1 MCCSSK
7 VCISTVAVQHFIV
20 KIEAAINYWVQIC
33 LLLLAFLDKTKAN
46 KGLFL
51 WRIVCLAN
59 VSLEVCFHISNTSIG
74 SGSIQHLLV
83 TFHIYFSFLKTNTTN
98 YHCLR
103 KNTITNKHPQKWQ
116 LSVVRKPERKFGS
129 VYGCRWETYPLDK
142 VLSFLLVSTKC
153 DGIVKYGSYSQ
164 NSESC
169 GSVFQPPTKQYVLFL
184 NNGKR
189 SISNDLFSWVLV
201 DLIIWDINKTMKNIY

>member
-20 KIEAAINYWVQIC
+20 KIEAAINYCVQIG
-33 LLLLAFLDKTKAN
+33 LLLLSFLDKTKAN

-83 TFHIYFSFLKTNTTN
+83 TFIFTSAF
-98 YHCLR
+98 
-103 KNTITNKHPQKWQ
+103 
-116 LSVVRKPERKFGS
+116 
-129 VYGCRWETYPLDK
+129 
-142 VLSFLLVSTKC
+142 
-153 DGIVKYGSYSQ
+153 
-164 NSESC
+164 
-169 GSVFQPPTKQYVLFL
+169 
-184 NNGKR
+184 
-189 SISNDLFSWVLV
+189 
-201 DLIIWDINKTMKNIY
+201 